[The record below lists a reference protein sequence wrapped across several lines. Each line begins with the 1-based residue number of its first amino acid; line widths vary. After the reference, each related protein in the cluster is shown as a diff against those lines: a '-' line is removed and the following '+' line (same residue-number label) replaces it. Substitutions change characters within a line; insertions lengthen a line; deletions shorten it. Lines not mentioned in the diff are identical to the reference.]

1 MKTRFLKTLFAACAL
16 LLASCTENQPV
27 PIVDPHQWISAFSP
41 ECISP
46 DSRIRIEMTDSLKAH
61 LADDVKLND
70 VFRFS
75 PRLKGECGFADAG
88 RYLDFYPAKGELQEG
103 KEYTCN
109 LRMDRLT
116 GIDSLGTFSFIF
128 RVEKR
133 EVKMQNVS
141 LRIDPQNVEQA
152 IVSGQLV
159 FSHAAGDLSSDS
171 CLLKCSEK
179 DATVSIS
186 ETEDD
191 CVLDFTVTGVK
202 RHEKDCS
209 LVLQYNSVISSGKI
223 EQTVTV
229 PGLKEF
235 GLLSASN
242 NFTSE
247 PYVCLEFTAPLDP
260 RQDLDG
266 LITLDRWENIRIDRS
281 GSTIKVYYPAGSVQS
296 FNVCI
301 SDMVRSVDGRNLGS
315 EIRQEFTQ
323 EVIPPAIELPI
334 SGTILPDGNNLVF
347 PFKAVNLAAVDVEI
361 VKIYSSNVMHYLQSC
376 DLDEN
381 YKLRKSGRLIYR
393 QTVRLDKDGRFD
405 LHKWNNF
412 SVDLKDLI
420 KQERGAIYN
429 IRLTFRKAYSL
440 YDKVKVDDFVLN
452 SGVTE
457 SDNERWDRDYSYI
470 NRSAPDMDWSKYSWR
485 ETDDPSKDSYY
496 MDSSRMP
503 EYNILAS
510 DIGLIVKKADNKR
523 LWTTVS
529 DIMTAMPLQ
538 DIKVTAYNY
547 QLQEIGSGWSDERG
561 FADFNITGKPFIVTA
576 TDGDNISYLK
586 VRDGKAKSTSDFNV
600 SGKKATD
607 GVKGYTYG
615 ERGIWRPGDDIHL
628 TLIVEDKNR
637 TLPSNHPVRM
647 RLYTPDDV
655 LYDDQTLTRGIGGF
669 YSFCIKTTYD
679 VMTGKWYAHFDVG
692 NSRFTHTF
700 PIEAIKPNRLK
711 INIDIPETVVAQN
724 NVPVGVNAK
733 WLTGVAASNLS
744 TVVEAV
750 LYNNDNPFKEFP
762 QYTFSNPLMTFSQS
776 KVELGKGPLDS
787 LGNATLNVSM
797 PKEDNA
803 PGMLQAN
810 IICRVAESGGDESVT
825 SKSVRYS
832 PFETYVGVD
841 LKDEVFET
849 DADLRF
855 PVVALNPDG
864 LIAGRQELE
873 WKIYKLGWSWW
884 WEGSRDDLDRYV
896 SGKSADVVASG
907 TLTTSAG
914 KAEIPFRLDY
924 PDWGRFLILVKD
936 KKGEHTAGGV
946 VTIDWPE
953 WRGRANKLA
962 AGGAS
967 ILSFTLDKK
976 KYEVGET
983 ATVFLPKAQGG
994 RVLISIENGS
1004 KVLSRRW
1011 VSTSASQETAYKM
1024 IVTKSMA
1031 PNFYVHA
1038 TLLQPHKQ
1046 TLNDLPIRMYGI
1058 QGAEVIDKAS
1068 ILHPVIQVA
1077 ETILPQQEFTI
1088 KVKEQNA
1095 RPMTYTLAIV
1105 DEGLLDINGFK
1116 TPNAWRTMNQ
1126 KEALGVDT
1134 WDLYDDVIGA
1144 YAGKFTSV
1152 LKVGGDEALRAAA
1165 GKEKRFNPVVKFLGP
1180 FTTDGATKT
1189 HKITLPMYVGS
1200 VRVMVVA
1207 AHQGAYGSAEKNV
1220 TVKSPLMLLTTLP
1233 RMLSCGDKVDMPVNL
1248 FAMEE
1253 GINDVTLSVET
1264 DGPVKVVGSAS
1275 QVVKSVKPSEKI
1287 VGFKL
1292 MCDSKATGKAKITIK
1307 ASCGKHSAVETVYI
1321 DVKNPHSPVVAVE
1334 HKVLNRGSET
1344 FSWNSDQD
1352 GSISL
1357 ETSSMP
1363 SVNFSG
1369 ILSFVQNY
1377 SHYCTEQLSSRA
1389 MFLLYGRKF
1398 LSNSEQA
1405 KAEDSIREILKVL
1418 STRQMSNGGF
1428 RYWDTSTEPH
1438 LWATSMAGE
1447 VMIEAKNQGFVVHG
1461 DVLDKW
1467 IKFQT
1472 AQAKSYTH
1480 TTDRGAD
1487 QQQAYRLYSLVLA
1500 GQEPTAAMN
1509 RLKEAKS
1516 ISSQAKYRLAAAYKL
1531 AGKDAVADLVM
1542 DKEAIEV
1549 EGDYRTFW
1557 SRLRDEAM
1565 KLETLV
1571 LLGRIDLAMP
1581 LAKELAGSYSH
1592 AGYVTQEVAFVSSAF
1607 SRLSDALGDKLC
1619 DVTVNYADKEI
1630 EIKEASGIENMNIP
1644 VEAGKVMVKNKSSKP
1659 IYLSLTNVWQ
1669 PSSDEVVPA
1678 VASGVS
1684 MSVSYSDINGKPV
1697 DVKEMTQGTEF
1708 YAEFKVRKKEEL
1720 DSESMALTFAI
1731 HSGWEVLNDR
1741 IHGVD
1746 EQGCKMDIR
1755 DDRVCMYFRLN
1766 SIESKLFKVRL
1777 RAAYEGEYIFPAT
1790 VLEDM
1795 YRAAC
1800 RATTSSSSVKVVK

>member
-1 MKTRFLKTLFAACAL
+1 
-16 LLASCTENQPV
+16 
-27 PIVDPHQWISAFSP
+27 
-41 ECISP
+41 
-46 DSRIRIEMTDSLKAH
+46 
-61 LADDVKLND
+61 
-70 VFRFS
+70 
-75 PRLKGECGFADAG
+75 
-88 RYLDFYPAKGELQEG
+88 
-103 KEYTCN
+103 
-109 LRMDRLT
+109 
-116 GIDSLGTFSFIF
+116 
-128 RVEKR
+128 
-133 EVKMQNVS
+133 
-141 LRIDPQNVEQA
+141 
-152 IVSGQLV
+152 
-159 FSHAAGDLSSDS
+159 
-171 CLLKCSEK
+171 
-179 DATVSIS
+179 
-186 ETEDD
+186 
-191 CVLDFTVTGVK
+191 
-202 RHEKDCS
+202 
-209 LVLQYNSVISSGKI
+209 
-223 EQTVTV
+223 
-229 PGLKEF
+229 
-235 GLLSASN
+235 
-242 NFTSE
+242 
-247 PYVCLEFTAPLDP
+247 
-260 RQDLDG
+260 
-266 LITLDRWENIRIDRS
+266 
-281 GSTIKVYYPAGSVQS
+281 
-296 FNVCI
+296 
-301 SDMVRSVDGRNLGS
+301 
-315 EIRQEFTQ
+315 
-323 EVIPPAIELPI
+323 
-334 SGTILPDGNNLVF
+334 
-347 PFKAVNLAAVDVEI
+347 
-361 VKIYSSNVMHYLQSC
+361 
-376 DLDEN
+376 
-381 YKLRKSGRLIYR
+381 
-393 QTVRLDKDGRFD
+393 
-405 LHKWNNF
+405 
-412 SVDLKDLI
+412 
-420 KQERGAIYN
+420 
-429 IRLTFRKAYSL
+429 
-440 YDKVKVDDFVLN
+440 
-452 SGVTE
+452 
-457 SDNERWDRDYSYI
+457 
-470 NRSAPDMDWSKYSWR
+470 MDWSKYSWR

-496 MDSSRMP
+496 MVSRRMP

-510 DIGLIVKKADNKR
+510 NIGLIVKKADNKR

-538 DIKVTAYNY
+538 GIKVTAYNY
-547 QLQEIGSGWSDERG
+547 QRQEIGSGWSDERG
-561 FADFNITGKPFIVTA
+561 FADFNVSSKPFIITA

-586 VRDGKAKSTSDFNV
+586 VSDGREKSISNFNV
-600 SGKKATD
+600 SGKQATD
-607 GVKGYTYG
+607 GIKGYTYG

-655 LYDDQTLTRGIGGF
+655 LYNDQTMTKGVGGF
-669 YSFCIKTTYD
+669 YSVCIKTTDD
-679 VMTGKWYAHFDVG
+679 VKTGKWYAHFDVG
-692 NSRFTHTF
+692 NSRFTHTV
-700 PIEAIKPNRLK
+700 PIETIKPNRLK
-711 INIDIPETVVAQN
+711 INIDVPETIVAQN
-724 NVPVGVNAK
+724 NVQVGVNAK
-733 WLTGVAASNLS
+733 WLTGVTASNLS
-744 TVVEAV
+744 TVIEAV
-750 LYNNDNPFKEFP
+750 LYNNDKPFKEFF

-776 KVELGKGPLDS
+776 KVELGKGALDS
-787 LGNATLNVSM
+787 LGNATMNVSM

-841 LKDEVFET
+841 LKDEVYET
-849 DADLRF
+849 DTDLRF
-855 PVVALNPDG
+855 PVVAVNPDG
-864 LIAGRQELE
+864 LISGRQELE

-884 WEGSRDDLDRYV
+884 WEGSSEDLNRYV
-896 SGKSADVVASG
+896 TGESANVVASG

-924 PDWGRFLILVKD
+924 PDWGRFLIIVKD
-936 KKGEHTAGGV
+936 KKGGHTTGGV

-953 WRGRANKLA
+953 WRGRANKSA
-962 AGGAS
+962 SGGAS
-967 ILSFTLDKK
+967 ILSFSLDKQ

-1011 VSTSASQETAYKM
+1011 VNTSASQETAYKM
-1024 IVTKSMA
+1024 TVTKSMA

-1058 QGAEVIDKAS
+1058 QGAEVVDKAS

-1077 ETILPQQEFTI
+1077 ETIRPQQEVTI
-1088 KVKEQNA
+1088 KVKEQSG

-1116 TPNAWRTMNQ
+1116 TPDAWRTMNQ

-1134 WDLYDDVIGA
+1134 WDMYDDVIGA

-1152 LKVGGDEALRAAA
+1152 LKVGGDEALREAA

-1180 FTTDGATKT
+1180 FTTDGETKT
-1189 HKITLPMYVGS
+1189 HKVTLPMYVGS

-1275 QVVKSVKPSEKI
+1275 KVVKFDKPSEKI

-1307 ASCGKHSAVETVYI
+1307 ASCGEHSAVETVYM
-1321 DVKNPHSPVVAVE
+1321 DVKNPHSPVVTVE
-1334 HKVLNRGSET
+1334 HKVLDRGSET
-1344 FSWNSDQD
+1344 FSWNSGQD

-1357 ETSSMP
+1357 EVSSMP

-1369 ILSFVQNY
+1369 IMSFVQNY

-1389 MFLLYGRKF
+1389 MFLLYARKF
-1398 LSNSEQA
+1398 LNNSEQT

-1447 VMIEAKNQGFVVHG
+1447 VMIEAKNQGFAVHG
-1461 DVLDKW
+1461 DVMDKW
-1467 IKFQT
+1467 IKFQGV
-1472 AQAKSYTH
+1472 QAKSYTH

-1487 QQQAYRLYSLVLA
+1487 QQQAYRLYTLVLA

-1531 AGKDAVADLVM
+1531 AGKDAVAEIVM
-1542 DKEAIEV
+1542 NKEAIEV
-1549 EGDYRTFW
+1549 KGDYRTFW
-1557 SRLRDEAM
+1557 SSLRDEAM
-1565 KLETLV
+1565 KLEALV

-1581 LAKELAGSYSH
+1581 LAKELAGSFSNT
-1592 AGYVTQEVAFVSSAF
+1592 GYVTQEVAFVSSAF
-1607 SRLSDALGDKLC
+1607 SRLSDAVGDKLC
-1619 DVTVNYADKEI
+1619 DVIVNYAQKSV
-1630 EIKEASGIENMNIP
+1630 EIKEASCIENMNIP
-1644 VEAGKVMVKNKSSKP
+1644 VEAGEVIVKNNTDQH
-1659 IYLSLTNVWQ
+1659 IYLSLTNVRQ
-1669 PSSDEVVPA
+1669 PSSDEIVPA
-1678 VASGVS
+1678 VASGVT
-1684 MSVSYSDINGKPV
+1684 MIVSYTDVNGKPV
-1697 DVKEMTQGTEF
+1697 DVREMKQGTEF
-1708 YAEFKVRKKEEL
+1708 YAEFKVRKKDDL
-1720 DSESMALTFAI
+1720 DSESMALTFALP
-1731 HSGWEVLNDR
+1731 SGWEVLNDR

-1746 EQGCKMDIR
+1746 ELGCKMDIR

-1766 SIESKLFKVRL
+1766 SIESKSFKVSL

-1795 YRAAC
+1795 YKADC
-1800 RATTSSSSVKVVK
+1800 RATTSSSVVKVVK